1 MSTEYVL
8 TRHWKGLNE
17 VPLQQS
23 GEDLTA
29 LCDTPCNRDMCF
41 RVEEV
46 EKEEDKEEERRK
58 SCVAPY
64 SEVHAT

>member
-1 MSTEYVL
+1 
-8 TRHWKGLNE
+8 
-17 VPLQQS
+17 
-23 GEDLTA
+23 
-29 LCDTPCNRDMCF
+29 MCF

>member
-1 MSTEYVL
+1 
-8 TRHWKGLNE
+8 
-17 VPLQQS
+17 
-23 GEDLTA
+23 
-29 LCDTPCNRDMCF
+29 MCF

-46 EKEEDKEEERRK
+46 EKEEDKEEERRRK